1 MPTDRA
7 ACPLSPRP
15 CPRSHQVYTLFRTL
29 GLRHLAVIPRA
40 TEVRGIIT
48 RSDLLSGQ
56 LQERFLAS
64 TAEDR
69 QPLMR
74 GDRGAGYGGA
84 DDPYG
89 QQQQEPGW
97 QGERQRREGEA
108 EHGGARDVGSSW
120 GAGWGPEEDPDPSM
134 M

>member
-1 MPTDRA
+1 
-7 ACPLSPRP
+7 
-15 CPRSHQVYTLFRTL
+15 
-29 GLRHLAVIPRA
+29 
-40 TEVRGIIT
+40 VRGIIT

-56 LQERFLAS
+56 LQERFLAY
-64 TAEDR
+64 TAESR
-69 QPLMR
+69 QPLIR
-74 GDRGAGYGGA
+74 GDGGSGSSGA
-84 DDPYG
+84 DG

-108 EHGGARDVGSSW
+108 EHGGMRDVGSSW